1 MLVVSKFGGS
11 SVCDASQFK
20 NVKNIISSNPLRRV
34 VVVSALGKRNKE
46 DNKITDLLYLL
57 SAHIK
62 YRINAD
68 HIWKLIYDRY
78 EEINQTLNLNVDLNR
93 EFEIIKAYLK
103 DNFDEAY
110 LISRGEYLTALL
122 MSKYLGYGF
131 VDSAELFYFDY
142 DKKIDLNLS
151 KTAVLNAVQ
160 KNDAIVVPGFYGRSP
175 NGKIHLFSRG
185 GSDVTGAYL
194 SAFLNASK
202 YENFTDVSGI
212 LMADPKIIDNPK
224 RIKTIN
230 YEELRELSYMGA
242 SVLHEETI
250 LPLFDTN
257 IPIEILNTNKPLD
270 EGTIITK
277 TTNDNSSLITGIAG
291 KKNYL
296 SITVSKE
303 RQADKLK
310 VMSGVLN
317 ILDRYNVIIE
327 HLPTSIDSFS
337 AIVLADSVSERIYE
351 IIKEVKGIEGVTD
364 VSIDDDIALIAVVG
378 RNMVTK
384 SGISGK
390 IFGTVG
396 LANVNIKMITQ
407 GAKELTIIM
416 GVANKDFEK
425 AIRVIYDNVN

>member
-11 SVCDASQFK
+11 SVCDADQFN
-20 NVKNIISSNPLRRV
+20 NVKKIIASNPLRRV
-34 VVVSALGKRNKE
+34 VVVSALGKRNSD

-62 YRINAD
+62 YKINAD
-68 HIWKLIYDRY
+68 HIWDLIYTRY
-78 EEINQTLNLNVDLNR
+78 EEINKKLNLNVDLLS
-93 EFEIIKAYLK
+93 EFKIIKERVKENY
-103 DNFDEAY
+103 DEAY
-110 LISRGEYLTALL
+110 LISRGEYLAALL
-122 MSKYLGYGF
+122 MSAHLGYSF
-131 VDSAELFYFDY
+131 VDASELFYFGY
-142 DKKIDLNLS
+142 DKKINNYLS
-151 KTAVLNAVQ
+151 KEAINNAVN
-160 KNDAIVVPGFYGRSP
+160 KYGSIVVPGFYGVGP

-212 LMADPKIIDNPK
+212 LMADPKIIKNPK

-257 IPIEILNTNKPLD
+257 IPIEILNTNAPND

-277 TTNDNSSLITGIAG
+277 TSADTSCLITGIAG

-296 SITVSKE
+296 SITVGKE
-303 RQADKLK
+303 KSTDKLK
-310 VMSGVLN
+310 VMSSVLSV
-317 ILDRYNVIIE
+317 LEKYNVVIE
-327 HLPTSIDSFS
+327 HIPTSIDSFS
-337 AIVLADSVSERIYE
+337 AIVEGSSVSERIYE
-351 IIKEVKGIEGVTD
+351 IIKEVKQITGVTD
-364 VSIDDDIALIAVVG
+364 VSIDDDIALVAVVG

-390 IFGTVG
+390 IFGTIG
-396 LANVNIKMITQ
+396 MANINIKMITQ
-407 GAKELTIIM
+407 GAKELTIII
-416 GVANKDFEK
+416 GVSNKDFENT
-425 AIRVIYDNVN
+425 IRVIYDNVN